1 MSRVDIIEIS
11 IVYDIN
17 KKDEEYEEDE
27 ENEEDEEYE

>member
-27 ENEEDEEYE
+27 ENEEDEEDE